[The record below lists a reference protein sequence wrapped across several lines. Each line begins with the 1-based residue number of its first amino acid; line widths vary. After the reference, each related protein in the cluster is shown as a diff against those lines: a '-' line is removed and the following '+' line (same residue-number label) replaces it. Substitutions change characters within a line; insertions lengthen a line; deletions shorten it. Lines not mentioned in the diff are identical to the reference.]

1 VFGHTK
7 QTVLRFAAVPAGV
20 KNNKKRGKYLWPGRC
35 SAGHEST
42 GAEAWEEGGREK
54 KERDFL

>member
-20 KNNKKRGKYLWPGRC
+20 KNNKKRGKYLWPGRT
-35 SAGHEST
+35 SAGQES
-42 GAEAWEEGGREK
+42 GEAEAWGRK
-54 KERDFL
+54 GKRRRRDFL